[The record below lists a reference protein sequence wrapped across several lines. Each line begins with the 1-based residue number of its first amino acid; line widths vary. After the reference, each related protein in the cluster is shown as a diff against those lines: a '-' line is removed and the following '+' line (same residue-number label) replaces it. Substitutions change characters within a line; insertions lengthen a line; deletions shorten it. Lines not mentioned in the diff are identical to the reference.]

1 MTVTSHVRRNGAI
14 ALISAFALV
23 ALFASLQSGATPTD
37 KQQAIGDYPELF
49 VDFAV
54 CPAQGDPLPNGRR
67 LEELGLLRAD
77 RYPYNAGDGV
87 RAVQRYREAES
98 CYRAAESD
106 GDAAR
111 VGRLITVLSARVNTD
126 YAAARLNLVT
136 ALDQGR
142 WSDGLSEIHRL
153 LLFTEHV
160 RRHGYVEW
168 LNETIGKTAA
178 RASTKNE

>member
-1 MTVTSHVRRNGAI
+1 MTGISHVRRNGA
-14 ALISAFALV
+14 V
-23 ALFASLQSGATPTD
+23 ALLAALALAALLAWLHVGATPSD
-37 KQQAIGDYPELF
+37 EQHAIDDYPELF
-49 VDFAV
+49 VDLVV
-54 CPAQGDPLPNGRR
+54 CPVRGDPLSDGRR
-67 LEELGLLRAD
+67 LEELGLLLAD
-77 RYPYNAGDGV
+77 RYPYDAGDGV

-98 CYRAAESD
+98 CYRVAGSHS
-106 GDAAR
+106 DAAR
-111 VGRLITVLSARVNTD
+111 VGRLITVLAARVDTD

-168 LNETIGKTAA
+168 LNKIIGKLVA
-178 RASTKNE
+178 RASTND